1 MGENCF
7 TNDKWVVCEGLCKE
21 QGRHVSKY
29 MLDNFEEIK
38 KGKENVLMVE
48 FKALFMNEFHSSIN
62 DYNNS
67 SPIIKVSKEQQKLM
81 HDYLLSCYPNSTN
94 LMAKV
99 DKLHF
104 PVDNLE
110 NLKA

>member
-1 MGENCF
+1 M
-7 TNDKWVVCEGLCKE
+7 KKE
-21 QGRHVSKY
+21 
-29 MLDNFEEIK
+29 
-38 KGKENVLMVE
+38 KEKILMVE

-67 SPIIKVSKEQQKLM
+67 SPIIKVTKEQQKLM
-81 HDYLLSCYPNSTN
+81 HDYLLSCYPNTAN

-99 DKLHF
+99 DKLPF

-110 NLKA
+110 